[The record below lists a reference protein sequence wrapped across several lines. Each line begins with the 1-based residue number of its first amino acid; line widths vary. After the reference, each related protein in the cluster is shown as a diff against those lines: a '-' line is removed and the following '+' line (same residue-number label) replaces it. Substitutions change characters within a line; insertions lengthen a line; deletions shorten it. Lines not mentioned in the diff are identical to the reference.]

1 MELKP
6 ERIESAAEA
15 IYKASLCSTPWETL
29 PKSLKSTFLEFAEA
43 ALATIPETRE
53 LTEEEHT
60 ILRVVAS
67 SIKANGDANP
77 TAQILYSIANRLAPR
92 SATGRPTPAP
102 EPAAPTVEL
111 VPGMGI
117 EECVNCGNSI
127 SVGTNNKEWVHEDS
141 DQMGCEVAAP
151 TGNPVAGTSVFPSE
165 KSDADFEVPQATVT
179 KLEYS
184 EAPQD
189 DAAAIEE
196 INHLFFRR
204 GAIDWTAILAS
215 ARRGW
220 SRDETF
226 QAVLKEQLQG
236 MIPRTKVDEA
246 ALNLFYEIREA
257 WPGVDFL
264 RELRARLAADPKP
277 QTKQERVEE
286 LLHRHTVS
294 RAKKVWAAKRIA
306 AEIDAIYKEAKS
318 E

>member
-43 ALATIPETRE
+43 ALATIPETGA

-60 ILRVVAS
+60 ILRVVANN
-67 SIKANGDANP
+67 IKANGDANP

-141 DQMGCEVAAP
+141 DQMECEVAAP

-165 KSDADFEVPQATVT
+165 KRDADFEVPQATV
-179 KLEYS
+179 
-184 EAPQD
+184 
-189 DAAAIEE
+189 
-196 INHLFFRR
+196 
-204 GAIDWTAILAS
+204 
-215 ARRGW
+215 
-220 SRDETF
+220 
-226 QAVLKEQLQG
+226 
-236 MIPRTKVDEA
+236 
-246 ALNLFYEIREA
+246 
-257 WPGVDFL
+257 
-264 RELRARLAADPKP
+264 
-277 QTKQERVEE
+277 TKQERVEE

-294 RAKKVWAAKRIA
+294 RAKKVA
-306 AEIDAIYKEAKS
+306 AEIDAIYKPVLNIISTATRQLAEARKLIKDYRKDHS
-318 E
+318 DDASGWSIERGPCDMESDDEGIMDHRCSMCKVADDEMLINAPQGKEPHD